1 MSNKVHLLIGSDD
14 VGFQSVNSSKGA
26 NLQGLTR
33 VDRAANYFDSLVVN
47 AENRGY
53 ALRWNYRVLDS
64 VDHDFKKITPFAAQI
79 LLRDIENKTKKIII
93 IFSFNHDEEIIFS
106 ISDK

>member
-1 MSNKVHLLIGSDD
+1 M
-14 VGFQSVNSSKGA
+14 
-26 NLQGLTR
+26 
-33 VDRAANYFDSLVVN
+33 N

-79 LLRDIENKTKKIII
+79 LLRDIENI
-93 IFSFNHDEEIIFS
+93 D
-106 ISDK
+106 